1 MDAQDFW
8 KRVNSLIKSNG
19 LKQET
24 VCHLCEINYQT
35 FRGWIV
41 RNSFPDVFQS
51 LKIAKALNTTV
62 EFLVTGKEENLT
74 QEETE
79 LLSNYRKLDAD
90 TKKIINLQVAAVA
103 NVLKSK

>member
-1 MDAQDFW
+1 MNYFLEQ
-8 KRVNSLIKSNG
+8 
-19 LKQET
+19 LKDE
-24 VCHLCEINYQT
+24 LNYQCFT
-35 FRGWIV
+35 QKELSEKTNISINTIRGWFSKDLV
-41 RNSFPDVFQS
+41 PDVFS
-51 LKIAKALNTTV
+51 ATKVAKALNTTV